1 MKNLRT
7 VRKMSTV
14 FIYLI
19 CAPLFVMIIKP
30 ESTRVMIGALF
41 TVLILMLVFQ
51 LKYWRCPHC
60 GAALPSMRA
69 EDEICPKCGKNIYR
83 PEDDTVYET
92 PEGEEP
98 SHAEEIPE
106 EIPEESSAEEA
117 PASLPEETAP
127 GAGPD
132 EK

>member
-60 GAALPSMRA
+60 GASLPSMRA

-92 PEGEEP
+92 PEGEAP
-98 SHAEEIPE
+98 SPAEEIPE

-127 GAGPD
+127 GAEPD